1 MVWVSNQAGI
11 TVNVAISADNN
22 TGGATQFFPI
32 VPGLESSADNY
43 WNRDVDIFE
52 TAVVQVGDGKITVSG
67 VSGNDFILIY
77 TDTVIKF
84 KTDKVSGPGEFSI
97 SNRRLANGLLDY
109 SKSSLNEHATPL
121 DVSLENWFL

>member
-11 TVNVAISADNN
+11 TVDVAISADNN
-22 TGGATQFFPI
+22 TGGATQSFPI

-52 TAVVQVGDGKITVSG
+52 TAVIQVGDGTITVSG

-84 KTDKVSGPGEFSI
+84 KTDEQVFIE
-97 SNRRLANGLLDY
+97 
-109 SKSSLNEHATPL
+109 
-121 DVSLENWFL
+121 